1 MNTKIVENLQDN
13 LSLLKKALP
22 AEDVLTYSFQ
32 SKDGRDCAIIYADG
46 MVDKQALGELVARPL
61 TRLALSQDTGGIC
74 DKTTKNEEVRYATN
88 KNKPTMYALN
98 KNDGG
103 RYATNTFEERVK
115 ASLLFPELK
124 NENQIKNLVKEILD
138 GNSVLLVNGL
148 STAFVVGAKSLPAR
162 SVSEPPTDIA
172 IKGPREGFIEDV
184 KTNMSLVRKRLKTAE
199 LRFELVKI
207 GRRSDTNVAVCYLD
221 GICKKEIKTK
231 ILSQLKKIDIDCIVD
246 SSYLATLLAP
256 RRHSIFKQVGTTEKP
271 DIFCAKLAEGRVG
284 LLVDGSP
291 IALTLPFILTED
303 LQTSEDYFISPFM
316 ATIFRAIRFFALC
329 VALLLPAFYVTAQL
343 FKLQLLPLG
352 LTLTIAGSVQGLPL
366 SPSMEIFVVVLL
378 LEILKEAST
387 RMPKYVGMSLSV
399 VGALVLGETAVSA
412 GLLSTT
418 AIIVVA
424 ISGICL
430 YTVPNFVETGSVLR
444 WIFLLVAGSEGGFG
458 IVLLSTFLL
467 YYLVSA
473 DGFGAPLLAPF
484 SPLCVND
491 LKDTAVKYGFD
502 GLKNRPKFLDSMNK
516 TRFRRKE
523 E

>member
-1 MNTKIVENLQDN
+1 
-13 LSLLKKALP
+13 
-22 AEDVLTYSFQ
+22 
-32 SKDGRDCAIIYADG
+32 
-46 MVDKQALGELVARPL
+46 
-61 TRLALSQDTGGIC
+61 
-74 DKTTKNEEVRYATN
+74 
-88 KNKPTMYALN
+88 
-98 KNDGG
+98 
-103 RYATNTFEERVK
+103 
-115 ASLLFPELK
+115 
-124 NENQIKNLVKEILD
+124 
-138 GNSVLLVNGL
+138 
-148 STAFVVGAKSLPAR
+148 
-162 SVSEPPTDIA
+162 
-172 IKGPREGFIEDV
+172 
-184 KTNMSLVRKRLKTAE
+184 MSLVRKRLKTPT
-199 LRFELVKI
+199 LRFELIKVGK
-207 GRRSDTNVAVCYLD
+207 RSDTNVAVCYLD
-221 GICKKEIKTK
+221 GICNAENKKK
-231 ILSQLKKIDIDCIVD
+231 ILSALKKIDIDCIVD

-256 RRHSIFKQVGTTEKP
+256 RPHSIFKQVGTTEKP

-316 ATIFRAIRFFALC
+316 ATIFRFMRFFALG

-387 RMPKYVGMSLSV
+387 RMPKYVGMALSV
-399 VGALVLGETAVSA
+399 VGALVLGETAVNA
-412 GLLSTT
+412 GILSTP

-458 IVLLSTFLL
+458 VVVLSTFLF

-484 SPLCVND
+484 SPLCAND
-491 LKDTAVKYGFD
+491 MKDTVVKYGFD
-502 GLKNRPKFLDSMNK
+502 GLKNRPIFLNSNNK
-516 TRFRRKE
+516 TRFNRNQGARL
-523 E
+523 